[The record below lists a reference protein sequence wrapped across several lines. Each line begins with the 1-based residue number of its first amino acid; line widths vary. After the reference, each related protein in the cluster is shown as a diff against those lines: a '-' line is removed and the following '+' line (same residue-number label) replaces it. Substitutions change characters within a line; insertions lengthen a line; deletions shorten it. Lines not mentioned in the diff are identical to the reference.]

1 MKLTK
6 KHQEK
11 IWGESG
17 PYSQVNLKIENR
29 ILDDAVSRIFVI
41 VETEL
46 NPFTFELIKKNSE
59 KFKNDKMIQ
68 GILKN
73 SEYQGIGYGYVSC
86 AYQEELTQ
94 EGDSKVND
102 KTFEIAHKVLA
113 IAQQAT
119 IKMHKFTMNF
129 LKEKN
134 DEK

>member
-6 KHQEK
+6 KQQEK

-17 PYSQVNLKIENR
+17 PYSQVNFKIENR
-29 ILDDAVSRIFVI
+29 ILDDFVSRIFVI

-59 KFKNDKMIQ
+59 KFKKDKMIQ
-68 GILKN
+68 GILDN

-86 AYQEELTQ
+86 AYREELMQ

-113 IAQQAT
+113 ITQQAT